1 MNMKTISVPVP
12 QSLFDR
18 IEEQAK
24 RQDTTVVEL
33 VSLWL
38 WDAEHQ
44 RRVDSAIRDERR
56 AASLGIGDLP
66 PRQDGGL
73 HGCDRV
79 AERQ

>member
-1 MNMKTISVPVP
+1 MKTISVPVP

-18 IEEQAK
+18 IEAQAK

-44 RRVDSAIRDERR
+44 RRIDSAIRDERR
-56 AASLGIGDLP
+56 TASLAVGDLP
-66 PRQDGGL
+66 PRQDG
-73 HGCDRV
+73 
-79 AERQ
+79 